1 MTVNYKYIILCTM
14 CSFLLVSCGP
24 KKEEE
29 KPLSPPEQGEQKSDT
44 LLSYPNNEDLEKQK
58 EGQLPSKQE
67 EELQID
73 EDNVMN
79 PLPG

>member
-1 MTVNYKYIILCTM
+1 MKINYKQILVCVIF
-14 CSFLLVSCGP
+14 SILAVACGP

-29 KPLSPPEQGEQKSDT
+29 KQSPPLKQETNKLQ
-44 LLSYPNNEDLEKQK
+44 SYPDNEILKKEK
-58 EGQLPSKQE
+58 EGQIPSPQE
-67 EELQID
+67 EQLQID